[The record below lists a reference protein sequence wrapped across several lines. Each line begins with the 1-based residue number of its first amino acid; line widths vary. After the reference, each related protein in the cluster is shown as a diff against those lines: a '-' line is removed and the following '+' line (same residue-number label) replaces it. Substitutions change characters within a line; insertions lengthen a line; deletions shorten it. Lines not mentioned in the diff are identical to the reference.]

1 MLTLPNFYALHM
13 RYIALS
19 SLRSILKL
27 RVNECISKFRE
38 INDYLIKHQLLYKI
52 THIYIRIKQKKTLTP
67 LLRSSIK
74 KFPYM

>member
-1 MLTLPNFYALHM
+1 MNKMILFCLLMINHMLTLPNFYALHM

-52 THIYIRIKQKKTLTP
+52 THTYIRIKQKK
-67 LLRSSIK
+67 R
-74 KFPYM
+74 